1 MSITERY
8 RNRLFKMKNRSQE
21 FYSFDSRSTNQTIES
36 KKSKKNKMV
45 SFNGVEI
52 INVESY
58 KEYNKLEG
66 DLQFETIEKKNSGNC
81 NECNCILI

>member
-8 RNRLFKMKNRSQE
+8 KNKLFKMKHSQE
-21 FYSFDSRSTNQTIES
+21 FYSFDSRTTNQTIET
-36 KKSKKNKMV
+36 KKSKKNKIL

-58 KEYNKLEG
+58 KEYNKLEY
-66 DLQFETIEKKNSGNC
+66 DLQFETIERIKF
-81 NECNCILI
+81 L

>member
-8 RNRLFKMKNRSQE
+8 KNKLFKMKHSQE
-21 FYSFDSRSTNQTIES
+21 FYSFDSRTTNQTIET
-36 KKSKKNKMV
+36 KKSKKNKIV

-58 KEYNKLEG
+58 KEYNKIEY
-66 DLQFETIEKKNSGNC
+66 DLQFETIEKKYSGDC
-81 NECNCILI
+81 NDCNCILI